1 MTTNT
6 TILAASMAQRWHDFW
21 RGEIGEWIITRGLR
35 IVMLLIAAVLAV
47 RFVTWVADQVT
58 RQLDVGFAESDSL
71 VRSEATKHRQA
82 VASVIRWVSI
92 VLIAIWV
99 IVQIADVLQFSV
111 SGLIAPATVL
121 GAALGFGAQQ
131 VVRDLL
137 AGFFIIVE
145 KQYGF
150 GDLVTLTIGSATEA
164 SGTVENVT
172 LRVTRLRSPD
182 GEVLTIPN
190 GQIVKATNLSKD
202 WARAVVDIPV
212 STSADLNQVNEVLHQ
227 ECDRALENPVL
238 GELLLDAPTVMGVE
252 SIQVDTVTL
261 RMVAR
266 TLPGKQFEVG
276 RQLRI
281 LVIRALARVGIVTS
295 ADATVGVVD
304 DAAVSDAEVVDAQ
317 ETAEGAVQQR

>member
-1 MTTNT
+1 
-6 TILAASMAQRWHDFW
+6 MAQRWHDFW
-21 RGEIGEWIITRGLR
+21 RGDIGEWIITRGLR
-35 IVMLLIAAVLAV
+35 IVLLLIAAVLAV
-47 RFVTWVADQVT
+47 RFVTWVAQQVT
-58 RQLDVGFAESDSL
+58 RQLDVGFAESDAL

-82 VASVIRWVSI
+82 VASVIQWVSI

-99 IVQIADVLQFSV
+99 IVQIADVLQFSA

-150 GDLVTLTIGSATEA
+150 GDLVTLTIVSATEA

-212 STSADLNQVNEVLHQ
+212 STSADLNRVNEVLHQ

-295 ADATVGVVD
+295 AGTTVGVVD
-304 DAAVSDAEVVDAQ
+304 DAAIPADQDAEVVDAQ
-317 ETAEGAVQQR
+317 EKAEGAVQQR